1 MQAAFC
7 SGLLHR
13 LFVLEERVFFIRQP
27 AHVFDLRGVIFRRRF
42 LHGPGAWVV
51 RIDRLAVHDA
61 LVDEIVRCCVGRD
74 AQRYEDRREC
84 AHGFGPFFWSRGA

>member
-7 SGLLHR
+7 SGFLHR

-27 AHVFDLRGVIFRRRF
+27 AHGFDLRGVIFRRRF

-51 RIDRLAVHDA
+51 RIDRLALHDA
-61 LVDEIVRCCVGRD
+61 FVDEIMACC
-74 AQRYEDRREC
+74 C
-84 AHGFGPFFWSRGA
+84 RGDCHANQ